1 MGVSGEGSK
10 CIILTDFLNIIKQW
24 ISKWH
29 GTISINTKGDSEM
42 EYEVQVSKWTEYI
55 KILVH

>member
-29 GTISINTKGDSEM
+29 GTIFINTKGDNEM
-42 EYEVQVSKWTEYI
+42 EYEVQVYKWTEYI